1 MKTLKYIISGCL
13 TLFTLTTFAQHTRF
27 VTQGTIEYEKRVNAY
42 TLIKEQIKLWDS
54 DGMDAMYATAF
65 ESYQKNN
72 PQFKTAK
79 STLVFSNNVT
89 AFLPQTDAVVAS
101 NSWFSSLIQFQQ
113 NNSILTNLQ
122 TGISKTQKK
131 VYEETYMVTD
141 STRKINWKIT
151 DEFRDIAGYNCR
163 RANALVM
170 DSVYVVAFYTDEIAV
185 SGGPESFGGLPG
197 MILGLALPHEHVTWF
212 ATSVTDAPVGED
224 KLKIPT
230 KGKPVNNKQLYDIL
244 KSALKDWG
252 KSAYQ
257 TFKWT
262 ML

>member
-1 MKTLKYIISGCL
+1 MKNLKYILSMV
-13 TLFTLTTFAQHTRF
+13 LFLATVVVKAQNVRF

-42 TLIKEQIKLWDS
+42 ALIKEQIKIWGDE
-54 DGMDAMYATAF
+54 DIYYTTAF
-65 ESYQKNN
+65 ENYQKNN

-79 STLVFSNNVT
+79 SKLVFNNETTAFIPEEEAIASSNN
-89 AFLPQTDAVVAS
+89 
-101 NSWFSSLIQFQQ
+101 WFSSLVQFQQ
-113 NNSILTNLQ
+113 ANSTLTNLK
-122 TGISKTQKK
+122 TGLSTTQKK
-131 VYEETYMVTD
+131 VYDETYMVSD

-151 DEFRDIAGYNCR
+151 DEYRNIAGYNCR

-170 DSVYVVAFYTDEIAV
+170 DSVYVVAFYSDEIAV
-185 SGGPESFGGLPG
+185 SGGPESFSGLPG

-212 ATSVTDAPVGED
+212 ATSVTDVPVTAD

-244 KSALKDWG
+244 KAALKNWG

-262 ML
+262 MM

>member
-1 MKTLKYIISGCL
+1 MKNLKYILSMV
-13 TLFTLTTFAQHTRF
+13 LFLATVVVKAQNVRF

-42 TLIKEQIKLWDS
+42 ALIKEQIKIWGDE
-54 DGMDAMYATAF
+54 DIYYTTAF
-65 ESYQKNN
+65 ENYQKNN

-79 STLVFSNNVT
+79 SKLVFNNETTAFIPEEEAIASSNN
-89 AFLPQTDAVVAS
+89 
-101 NSWFSSLIQFQQ
+101 WFSSLVQFQQ
-113 NNSILTNLQ
+113 ANSTLTNLK
-122 TGISKTQKK
+122 TGLSTTQKK
-131 VYEETYMVTD
+131 VYDETYMVSD

-151 DEFRDIAGYNCR
+151 DEYRNIAGYNCR

-170 DSVYVVAFYTDEIAV
+170 DSVYVVAFYSDEIAV
-185 SGGPESFGGLPG
+185 SGGPESFSGLPG

-212 ATSVTDAPVGED
+212 ATSVTDVPVTAD

-244 KSALKDWG
+244 KSALKNWG

-262 ML
+262 MM

>member
-1 MKTLKYIISGCL
+1 MKNLKY
-13 TLFTLTTFAQHTRF
+13 TLSLILFIAALAVNAQNVRF
-27 VTQGTIEYEKRVNAY
+27 VTQGTIEYEKRVNAFA
-42 TLIKEQIKLWDS
+42 LIKDQIKIWGDDS
-54 DGMDAMYATAF
+54 FSAQAF

-72 PQFKTAK
+72 PQFKTSK
-79 STLVFSNNVT
+79 SKLLFSNET
-89 AFLPQTDAVVAS
+89 TTFLPEEEAIAS
-101 NSWFSSLIQFQQ
+101 TSAWFSNLVQFQQ
-113 NNSILTNLQ
+113 ANSILTNLK
-122 TGISKTQKK
+122 TGTSTTQKK
-131 VYEETYMVTD
+131 VYDETYMVSD

-151 DEFRDIAGYNCR
+151 DEYRNIAGYECR

-185 SGGPESFGGLPG
+185 SGGPESFSGLPG

-212 ATSVTDAPVGED
+212 ATSVTDVPVTAD

-244 KSALKDWG
+244 KSALKNWG

-262 ML
+262 MM